1 MAPKPG
7 ADVDAG
13 DHAQAG
19 KEAVQGVDEVVAK
32 VAGSNQEVHE
42 EEEFDFDPVEEEA
55 TTEPRWYAMARYY
68 SAQRSRGL
76 FDEMGAAWRSAKPI
90 PVRPLEDN
98 RFILEF
104 EDEEIYKFYG
114 IPASMMTV
122 AFAGALARK
131 VSSKVLV
138 VTGPVQDF
146 LRAKVTYQLE
156 EALKPTMEVKVK
168 GKGSMFV
175 DVMYENVPFFCF
187 RCGRMGHS
195 KKFCPEDEDVQYV
208 LKDG

>member
-1 MAPKPG
+1 MASTQADLQLENMAPKPG

-13 DHAQAG
+13 NHAQAG
-19 KEAVQGVDEVVAK
+19 KEAVQGADEVVAMA
-32 VAGSNQEVHE
+32 AGSNQEVHE

-55 TTEPRWYAMARYY
+55 TAEPRWYAMARYY

-104 EDEEIYKFYG
+104 EDEEIYKFVIKGGGGVEAQGRCLDHLWIRFYD

-122 AFAGALARK
+122 AFAGVLARK

-138 VTGPVQDF
+138 VTGAVQDF
-146 LRAKVTYQLE
+146 LHAKVTYQLE
-156 EALKPTMEVKVK
+156 EALKPTVEVKVR
-168 GKGSMFV
+168 GR
-175 DVMYENVPFFCF
+175 VPCLL
-187 RCGRMGHS
+187 M
-195 KKFCPEDEDVQYV
+195 
-208 LKDG
+208 